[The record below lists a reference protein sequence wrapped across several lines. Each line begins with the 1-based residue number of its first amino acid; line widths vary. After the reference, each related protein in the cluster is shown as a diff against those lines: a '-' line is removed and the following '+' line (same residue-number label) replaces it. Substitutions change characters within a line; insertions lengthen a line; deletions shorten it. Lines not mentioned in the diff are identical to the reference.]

1 MRRRPQRARLCRRH
15 PEDKSM
21 SSGKHT
27 IIRLTETV
35 STNKDA
41 MRLAL
46 AGETLPLW
54 VSAERQSAGRGRAGR
69 TWVSSAGNLHAS
81 VALSVSAPP
90 ALAGQLAL
98 VSGLALYEAVRAVVP
113 PAKNI
118 CLRLKWPNDLLIGA
132 AKVGGILVESTTAR
146 GGSDFIAIVGFG
158 LNIESAPDGLGRSA
172 TSLRAAGA
180 NTSSDALL
188 ETLAEKLDVW
198 LERWDDARGF
208 DVIGTAWMERAGPL
222 GEHITINSGKG
233 QVHGTYQGLNETGG
247 LVAQVEGKRETITF
261 GDVSLAAAADTSRDG

>member
-1 MRRRPQRARLCRRH
+1 
-15 PEDKSM
+15 M
-21 SSGKHT
+21 SSGSHI
-27 IIRLTETV
+27 IIRLSETA

-69 TWVSSAGNLHAS
+69 MWVSSAGNLHAS
-81 VALSVSAPP
+81 VALSVTAPP
-90 ALAGQLAL
+90 ASLGQLAL
-98 VSGLALYEAVRAVVP
+98 VSGIALYEAVRAVVP

-146 GGSDFIAIVGFG
+146 GGSDFIAVVGFG
-158 LNIESAPDGLGRSA
+158 LNIVAAPDNLGRA
-172 TSLRAAGA
+172 VTSLKAAGLTTA
-180 NTSSDALL
+180 DAATTSDALI
-188 ETLAEKLDVW
+188 ETLAQELDVW
-198 LERWDDARGF
+198 LERWEDARGF
-208 DVIGTAWMERAGPL
+208 DVIRSAWMDRAGPL
-222 GEHITINSGKG
+222 GERISINSGQG

-247 LVAQVEGKRETITF
+247 LVAEVEGRRETITF

>member
-1 MRRRPQRARLCRRH
+1 M
-15 PEDKSM
+15 M
-21 SSGKHT
+21 SSGQHN
-27 IIRLTETV
+27 IIRLSETA

-46 AGETLPLW
+46 SGEKLPLW

-81 VALSVSAPP
+81 VALCVTAPP
-90 ALAGQLAL
+90 ASAGQLAL

-132 AKVGGILVESTTAR
+132 AKIGGILVESTTAR
-146 GGSDFIAIVGFG
+146 GGSEVIAVIGFG
-158 LNIESAPDGLGRSA
+158 LNIESSPNDLGREV
-172 TSLRAAGA
+172 TSLKAAGA
-180 NTSSDALL
+180 KTASDALL
-188 ETLAEKLDVW
+188 ETLAQELDLW

-208 DVIGTAWMERAGPL
+208 EAIRSAWMERAGPA
-222 GEHITINSGKG
+222 GERITINSGQG

-247 LVAQVEGKRETITF
+247 LVAEVEGRRETITF
-261 GDVSLAAAADTSRDG
+261 GDVSLAAAADTSKDG